1 MKHFPTYLFLC
12 FALAACG
19 SEDPSADDG
28 GGSGGSGG
36 GSGSSTETLLP
47 WKTGNRWTYQ
57 VTKKGE
63 VTTKETTVGEEEP
76 VGGNGP
82 NKDVLALKVVTMKK
96 DGTDKTVSWQAVEGN
111 RVVRYREQS
120 FAKGTDDLDLEEH
133 WAPHK
138 LHIDWSP
145 ERTEAGASWLEEYE
159 ETKLPVG
166 DTKKTS
172 TRRDRWTVVATG
184 EELTVPAGTFQDVVV
199 FQKVGGSTS
208 KTYYYAR
215 GVGKLKETG
224 GQTEELVDY
233 ELVE

>member
-1 MKHFPTYLFLC
+1 MKQLPQSLFLI
-12 FALAACG
+12 FGLVACG
-19 SEDPSADDG
+19 SEDPSANP

-36 GSGSSTETLLP
+36 GSSTETLLP

-57 VTKKGE
+57 VTEDGA
-63 VTTKETTVGEEEP
+63 VSTKETTVGEEEL
-76 VGGNGP
+76 VGGSGP
-82 NKDVLALKVVTMKK
+82 AGELTAFKVVTKK
-96 DGTDKTVSWQAVEGN
+96 RDGADQTVSWQAIDGD

-120 FAKGTDDLDLEEH
+120 FSAGTGELDLEEH

-145 ERTEAGASWLEEYE
+145 EHTEAGASWLEDYE

-166 DTKKTS
+166 DTASTS
-172 TRRDRWTVVATG
+172 TRRDRWTVVSAG
-184 EELTVPAGTFQDVVV
+184 EEVTVGAGTFQNVVV
-199 FQKVGGSTS
+199 FQKVGGDTP